1 MNSINYQLYS
11 MLIGSYLLGSLSFAI
26 IVSKFMKMD
35 DPRSYGSNNAGAT
48 NVMRSGNKKAA
59 ALTLLGDLLKGLLI
73 VLIARY
79 ILGDQTGADAIVG
92 FCGVMV
98 VIGHIYPIFFK
109 FKGGKGVAT
118 AIGVLLGFSPL
129 LALLLVVTWFAV
141 FKLSKIS
148 SLAAIV
154 ATLASP
160 LYAYILMGNS
170 SYFGATVMVAFFVIY
185 KHKGNI
191 IRLLSGKEHSFKKDN
206 K

>member
-59 ALTLLGDLLKGLLI
+59 ALTLLGDLLKGLLV

-129 LALLLVVTWFAV
+129 LALLLLVTWFAV